1 MAHFAK
7 LDKDN
12 KVINVEVVANSVIT
26 DLNGQENEQ
35 IGINFLRELYEEP
48 NGVWKQTSYNG
59 NFRKNFASI
68 GATYDETRDAFI
80 PAKGFDSWTFNED
93 TCRYDPPVPKPTN
106 IETSLW
112 EWNEETKNW
121 DEIPMVN
128 IGQPN
133 PEQPE

>member
-7 LDKDN
+7 LDEN
-12 KVINVEVVANSVIT
+12 NVVTQVEVVANSVIT
-26 DLNGQENEQ
+26 DSNGQENEQ

-80 PAKGFDSWTFNED
+80 PVKVYDSWTFNED
-93 TCRYDPPVPKPTN
+93 TCHYDPPVPKPADT
-106 IETSLW
+106 ETSGFV
-112 EWNEETKNW
+112 WNEETKNW
-121 DEIPMVN
+121 DEILMVD
-128 IGQPN
+128 PN
-133 PEQPE
+133 QPE

>member
-26 DLNGQENEQ
+26 DSNGQENEQ

-68 GATYDETRDAFI
+68 GVTYDETRDAFI
-80 PAKGFDSWTFNED
+80 PVKMYDSWTFNED
-93 TCRYDPPVPKPTN
+93 TCRYDPPVPKPADT
-106 IETSLW
+106 ETSAFF
-112 EWNEETKNW
+112 WNEETRNW
-121 DEIPMVN
+121 DEISMVD
-128 IGQPN
+128 PN
-133 PEQPE
+133 QPE

>member
-12 KVINVEVVANSVIT
+12 KVINIEVVANSVIT
-26 DLNGQENEQ
+26 DSNGQENEQ

-68 GATYDETRDAFI
+68 GVTFDETRDAFI
-80 PAKGFDSWTFNED
+80 PVKMYDSWTFNED
-93 TCRYDPPVPKPTN
+93 TCRYDPPVPKPADT
-106 IETSLW
+106 ETSAFF
-112 EWNEETKNW
+112 WNEETRNW
-121 DEIPMVN
+121 DEISMVD
-128 IGQPN
+128 PN
-133 PEQPE
+133 QPE

>member
-7 LDKDN
+7 LDEN
-12 KVINVEVVANSVIT
+12 NVVTQVEVVANSVIT
-26 DLNGQENEQ
+26 DSNGQENEQ

-80 PAKGFDSWTFNED
+80 PVKGFDSWTFNED
-93 TCRYDPPVPKPTN
+93 TCRYDPPVPKPADT
-106 IETSLW
+106 ETSGFV
-112 EWNEETKNW
+112 WNEETKNW
-121 DEIPMVN
+121 DEILMVD
-128 IGQPN
+128 PN
-133 PEQPE
+133 QPE

>member
-1 MAHFAK
+1 MAYFAK

-12 KVINVEVVANSVIT
+12 KVINVEVVANSLIT
-26 DLNGQENEQ
+26 DSNGQENEQ
-35 IGINFLRELYEEP
+35 IGINFLRKLYEEP

-93 TCRYDPPVPKPTN
+93 TCRWEAPIPKPADT
-106 IETSLW
+106 ETSAFF
-112 EWNEETKNW
+112 WNEETRNW
-121 DEIPMVN
+121 DEILMVD
-128 IGQPN
+128 PN
-133 PEQPE
+133 QPE

>member
-26 DLNGQENEQ
+26 DSNGQENEQ
-35 IGINFLRELYEEP
+35 IGINFLKELYEEP
-48 NGVWKQTSYNG
+48 NAVWKQTSYNG
-59 NFRKNFASI
+59 NFRKNYASI

-93 TCRYDPPVPKPTN
+93 TCRYDPPVPKPADT
-106 IETSLW
+106 ETSAFF
-112 EWNEETKNW
+112 WNEETRNW
-121 DEIPMVN
+121 DEISMVD
-128 IGQPN
+128 PN
-133 PEQPE
+133 QPE

>member
-68 GATYDETRDAFI
+68 GVTYDETRDAFI
-80 PAKGFDSWTFNED
+80 PVKMYDSWTFNED
-93 TCRYDPPVPKPTN
+93 TCRYDPPVPKPADT
-106 IETSLW
+106 ETSAFF
-112 EWNEETKNW
+112 WNEETRNW
-121 DEIPMVN
+121 DEISMVD
-128 IGQPN
+128 PN
-133 PEQPE
+133 QPE

>member
-26 DLNGQENEQ
+26 DSNGQENEQ
-35 IGINFLRELYEEP
+35 LGINFLRELYEEP

-80 PAKGFDSWTFNED
+80 PVKVYDSWTFNED
-93 TCRYDPPVPKPTN
+93 TCHYDPPVPKPADT
-106 IETSLW
+106 ETSGFV
-112 EWNEETKNW
+112 WNEETKNW
-121 DEIPMVN
+121 DEILMVD
-128 IGQPN
+128 PN
-133 PEQPE
+133 QPE

>member
-26 DLNGQENEQ
+26 DSNGQENEQ

-68 GATYDETRDAFI
+68 GTTYDETRDAFI
-80 PAKGFDSWTFNED
+80 PVKMYDSWTFNED
-93 TCRYDPPVPKPTN
+93 TCRYDPPVPKPADT
-106 IETSLW
+106 ETSAFF
-112 EWNEETKNW
+112 WNEETRNW
-121 DEIPMVN
+121 DEISMVD
-128 IGQPN
+128 PN
-133 PEQPE
+133 QPE

>member
-26 DLNGQENEQ
+26 DSNSQENEQ
-35 IGINFLRELYEEP
+35 LGINFLRELYEEP
-48 NGVWKQTSYNG
+48 NGVWKQTSYNY
-59 NFRKNFASI
+59 NFRKNYASI
-68 GATYDETRDAFI
+68 GMTYDETRDAFI
-80 PAKGFDSWTFNED
+80 PVKLYDSWALNED
-93 TCRYDPPVPKPTN
+93 TCRYDPPVPEPTN

-121 DEIPMVN
+121 DEIPMAN
-128 IGQPN
+128 IGQP
-133 PEQPE
+133 E